1 MAVFHGDTSN
11 VRRSGMSDKTFRQ
24 LLILTAAIGAISL
37 IALVIYTAV
46 LYSDVSII
54 SFIANGR

>member
-1 MAVFHGDTSN
+1 
-11 VRRSGMSDKTFRQ
+11 MSDKTFRQ